1 MNEPGDPFNTDL
13 SDIEDV
19 SEDDDTFIE
28 QSGGDMSDMT
38 NAVEDADVEGG
49 TKDAPQPL
57 CPLCPLCPLRF

>member
-19 SEDDDTFIE
+19 SEDDDTFIV
-28 QSGGDMSDMT
+28 QSDGDMT
-38 NAVEDADVEGG
+38 NAVDDDVEGG

-57 CPLCPLCPLRF
+57 CPLCPPALRF